1 MSTTP
6 MNKTLLPGTFLNAL
20 PIQPIQTIGRALV
33 GVLFLVSGAMK
44 IGWFAGVA
52 AGLTAKGLPLPQVLT
67 ALVIALEIAGGLA
80 LVVGWRA
87 REAALALALF
97 CIPATLLFHAFWSVD
112 AAAFGNQLNHFLKNV
127 AIFGALLLIASSANR
142 PVAAAPFNVQ

>member
-1 MSTTP
+1 
-6 MNKTLLPGTFLNAL
+6 MNKTLLPGAVLNAL
-20 PIQPIQTIGRALV
+20 PIEPIGRALV
-33 GVLFLVSGAMK
+33 GVLFLVSGALK
-44 IGWFAGVA
+44 IGKFAGVA
-52 AGLTAKGLPLPQVLT
+52 AGLASKGLPLPEVMT

-80 LVVGWRA
+80 LVFGWRV

-127 AIFGALLLIASSANR
+127 AIIGALLVIASGANR
-142 PVAAAPFNVQ
+142 PHASTASNPR